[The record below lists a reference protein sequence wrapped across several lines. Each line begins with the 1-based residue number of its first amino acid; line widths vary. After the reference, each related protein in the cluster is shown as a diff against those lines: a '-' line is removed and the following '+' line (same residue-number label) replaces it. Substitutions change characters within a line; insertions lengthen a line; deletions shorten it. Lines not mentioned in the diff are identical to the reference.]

1 MKHSL
6 AIFALLTTCAV
17 PTMSWAQQSGYS
29 QTNLVSNTAGA
40 AKQVDSQL
48 VNPWGISIV
57 TGQALWSAD
66 NNSGVSTAYD
76 NQGNKNNAVTVTIP
90 VAKNNPNGNCSPGC
104 PTGTVA
110 STGSAY
116 SGGVQV
122 TWDTE
127 DGLIASWNGTGNT
140 ATVVVDRSASGAVFK
155 GLALLNGSTLLA
167 ANFNSGKI
175 EVFDSNF
182 KPTSL
187 TGSFTDPAL
196 PAGYAPH
203 GIQVIGNQ
211 VYVAYAMQDAP
222 KHDAQPG
229 AGLGQV
235 DVFDSNGNFVS
246 TLVKPGGNLNAPW
259 GVAVAPAGFGDFQNA
274 ILVGNFG
281 DGTIS
286 AYDNTGK
293 FLGQLSDA
301 SGKVL
306 VNPGLWGM
314 VFGGG
319 GSSGDPGT
327 LYLTAGGDNQPNFP
341 PGGSTTA
348 FFASIAPA
356 ATGTGQDF
364 SLSVSSMSATVAPG
378 GSTNL
383 MISAAAVGGF
393 NGQISLSCTA
403 PSGLTCTLSPTSI
416 TPGSSASTSTLAIS
430 AAANPP
436 GGVYGMAFLLP
447 GFGLFGILRRARK
460 ERTLWSSSIFGI
472 SALGVML
479 LATLFASGCS
489 GSKSGSS
496 SMPQASPSNV
506 VVTATAGSLSHSST
520 VAVTIQ

>member
-1 MKHSL
+1 
-6 AIFALLTTCAV
+6 
-17 PTMSWAQQSGYS
+17 MSWAQQPGYS

-40 AKQVDSQL
+40 ANHVDSQL

-57 TGQALWSAD
+57 TGQALWAAD

-76 NQGNKNNAVTVTIP
+76 NQGNKINAVTVTIP

-116 SGGVQV
+116 TGGVQV

-127 DGLIASWNGTGNT
+127 DGLIADWNGTGNT

-155 GLALLNGSTLLA
+155 GLALINGANGTTTLLA

-175 EVFDSNF
+175 EIFDSNF

-187 TGSFTDPAL
+187 SGSFTDPAL

-235 DVFDSNGNFVS
+235 DIFDSNGNFVS

-259 GVAVAPAGFGDFQNA
+259 AVAMAPAGFGAFQNA

-293 FLGQLSDA
+293 FLGQLADP

-319 GSSGDPGT
+319 GPSGDPGT

-348 FFASIAPA
+348 FFASLAPA
-356 ATGTGQDF
+356 AAAGGDF

-378 GSTNL
+378 GSTNV
-383 MISAAAVGGF
+383 MISASAVGGF
-393 NGQISLSCTA
+393 TGQISLACTA

-416 TPGSSASTSTLAIS
+416 SPGSSASTSTMAIS
-430 AAANPP
+430 AATNPP
-436 GGVYGMAFLLP
+436 GGVYGAEFLLP
-447 GFGLFGILRRARK
+447 GLGLFGILRRARK
-460 ERTLWSSSIFGI
+460 KRTPSKSSIFGI

-479 LATLFASGCS
+479 LATLFAAGCGGS
-489 GSKSGSS
+489 GSKP
-496 SMPQASPSNV
+496 MAQASQSNI
-506 VVTATAGSLSHSST
+506 VVTATAGSLSHTST
-520 VAVTIQ
+520 IAVTIQ

>member
-1 MKHSL
+1 
-6 AIFALLTTCAV
+6 
-17 PTMSWAQQSGYS
+17 MSWAQQSGYS
-29 QTNLVSNTAGA
+29 QTNLVSNSAGA
-40 AKQVDSQL
+40 ANQVDSQL

-127 DGLIASWNGTGNT
+127 DGLIANWNGSGNT

-155 GLALLNGSTLLA
+155 GLALLNGTTLLA

-187 TGSFTDPAL
+187 TGTFTDPGL

-229 AGLGQV
+229 AGFGQV
-235 DVFDSNGNFVS
+235 DVFDNNGNFVS

-259 GVAVAPAGFGDFQNA
+259 GVAIAPAGFGSFENA

-293 FLGQLSDA
+293 FLGQLSDP

-319 GSSGDPGT
+319 GASGDPGT

-348 FFASIAPA
+348 FFASLAPA
-356 ATGTGQDF
+356 ATVGADF
-364 SLSVSSMSATVAPG
+364 SLSASSMSATVAPG
-378 GSTNL
+378 SSTNV
-383 MISAAAVGGF
+383 MISATAVGGF
-393 NGQISLSCTA
+393 TGQISLTCTA
-403 PSGLTCTLSPTSI
+403 PSGLTCTLSPTTI
-416 TPGSSASTSTLAIS
+416 TPGSSASTSTLAI
-430 AAANPP
+430 AASANPP

-447 GFGLFGILRRARK
+447 GLGLLGILRKR
-460 ERTLWSSSIFGI
+460 RTLSSYSIFGI
-472 SALGVML
+472 STLGVML
-479 LATLFASGCS
+479 LATLFATGCS
-489 GSKSGSS
+489 GSKSGASS
-496 SMPQASPSNV
+496 TPQGSQTNV
-506 VVTATAGSLSHSST
+506 VVAATAGSLSHSST
-520 VAVTIQ
+520 IAVTVQ

>member
-1 MKHSL
+1 
-6 AIFALLTTCAV
+6 
-17 PTMSWAQQSGYS
+17 
-29 QTNLVSNTAGA
+29 
-40 AKQVDSQL
+40 

-57 TGQALWSAD
+57 TGQALWAAD

-90 VAKNNPNGNCSPGC
+90 VATNNPNGNCSPGC
-104 PTGTVA
+104 PTGIVA
-110 STGSAY
+110 GTGSAY
-116 SGGVQV
+116 AGGVQV

-127 DGLIASWNGTGNT
+127 DGLIANWNGSGNT
-140 ATVVVDRSASGAVFK
+140 ASVVVDRSASGAVFK

-167 ANFNSGKI
+167 ANFNSGKV
-175 EVFDSNF
+175 EVFDANF
-182 KPTSL
+182 NPTSL
-187 TGSFTDPAL
+187 SGSFTDPTL

-229 AGLGQV
+229 VGLGQV

-259 GVAVAPAGFGDFQNA
+259 GVTMAPASFGAFQNA

-293 FLGQLSDA
+293 FLGQVADP

-327 LYLTAGGDNQPNFP
+327 LYITAGGDNQPNFP

-348 FFASIAPA
+348 FFASLAPA
-356 ATGTGQDF
+356 ATGAGADF
-364 SLSVSSMSATVAPG
+364 SLSASPMSATVAPG
-378 GSTNL
+378 GSSNV
-383 MISAAAVGGF
+383 MISATALGGF
-393 NGQISLSCTA
+393 NGQISLSCKA

-416 TPGSSASTSTLAIS
+416 SPGSSASTSTMAIS
-430 AAANPP
+430 VATTPP
-436 GGVYGMAFLLP
+436 TGGYGAAFLLP
-447 GFGLFGILRRARK
+447 GLGLFGILCRACK
-460 ERTLWSSSIFGI
+460 KKKLSSSSIFGI

-479 LATLFASGCS
+479 LAALFAAGCS
-489 GSKSGSS
+489 GSSSGSN
-496 SMPQASPSNV
+496 SMPQGSPSNV

-520 VAVTIQ
+520 IAVTIP